1 MKPLVSY
8 PCKVSSLSP
17 SSVPILLAWSA
28 GFPAGLLLADR
39 LGSDGLLWMR
49 RGAVAPVSIV
59 LLSFALVLPF
69 FLAALVAFF
78 SLKHFCATLAFLRTA
93 SFGCCAVLCVRAFE
107 NIGWQVLGLLLFP
120 QILSLPLLLFFFL
133 RRAIWGSRFLMG
145 DLGISISAV
154 LLAGM
159 AECWLLAPKILVLAG
174 G

>member
-8 PCKVSSLSP
+8 PCKVSSFSS

-28 GFPAGLLLADR
+28 GFPAGVLLADR
-39 LGSDGLLWMR
+39 LGSDG
-49 RGAVAPVSIV
+49 

-69 FLAALVAFF
+69 FLAALAAFF

>member
-8 PCKVSSLSP
+8 PCKVSSFSP

-69 FLAALVAFF
+69 FLAALAAFF
-78 SLKHFCATLAFLRTA
+78 
-93 SFGCCAVLCVRAFE
+93 
-107 NIGWQVLGLLLFP
+107 LL
-120 QILSLPLLLFFFL
+120 
-133 RRAIWGSRFLMG
+133 
-145 DLGISISAV
+145 
-154 LLAGM
+154 
-159 AECWLLAPKILVLAG
+159 
-174 G
+174 

>member
-1 MKPLVSY
+1 M
-8 PCKVSSLSP
+8 
-17 SSVPILLAWSA
+17 
-28 GFPAGLLLADR
+28 
-39 LGSDGLLWMR
+39 
-49 RGAVAPVSIV
+49 SIV

-69 FLAALVAFF
+69 FLAALAAFF

>member
-1 MKPLVSY
+1 MKPLASY
-8 PCKVSSLSP
+8 PCKVSSFSP
-17 SSVPILLAWSA
+17 FSVPILLAWSA
-28 GFPAGLLLADR
+28 GFPAGLLLANR
-39 LGSDGLLWMR
+39 LGNDGLLWMR

-59 LLSFALVLPF
+59 LLSFALTLPF
-69 FLAALVAFF
+69 FLAALAALF
-78 SLKHFCATLAFLRTA
+78 SLKHFCAVLAFFRTA

-107 NIGWQVLGLLLFP
+107 DVGWQILGLLLFP

-133 RRAIWGSRFLMG
+133 RRSMWGTRFLPG

-154 LLAGM
+154 LLAGL

>member
-8 PCKVSSLSP
+8 PCKVSSFPS

-69 FLAALVAFF
+69 ILAALAAFF
-78 SLKHFCATLAFLRTA
+78 SLKHFCAILAFLRTA
-93 SFGCCAVLCVRAFE
+93 SFGCCAVLCVRAFGDV
-107 NIGWQVLGLLLFP
+107 GWNVLGLLLFP
-120 QILSLPLLLFFFL
+120 QIISLPLLLFFFL
-133 RRAIWGSRFLMG
+133 RRSMWGTRFLPG

-159 AECWLLAPKILVLAG
+159 AECWLLAPKILALAG